1 MKKIIKLFKKV
12 SEKSRDV
19 LNILFGKK
27 YVLLK

>member
-19 LNILFGKK
+19 LNILFRKK